1 MTHRTL
7 TQFAAASAIAMLA
20 AGCAVGPDFRRPEPP
35 KVADYTAKPASGVI
49 APADG
54 SAGSPQR
61 LAPGADIPAQWWTL
75 FHSPALNRLVERA
88 LRANPDLAA
97 AQASLRRAQEN
108 YYAAQ
113 GAYFPQVNAGASA
126 SKLRFS
132 GAQFGQPNTPGSVF
146 TLYNASVSVAYSVDV
161 FGGIRR
167 AVEAAGA
174 EAELAS
180 FELEGAYLALTSNV
194 VTTAVQEASL
204 RAQVAATREIVDVET
219 QVLDTLQHQ
228 FEVGAASMASV
239 LAQKTQL
246 AQTSATLPLLEKQL
260 ALLQNQLATLAG
272 DFPAEHQAE
281 PFELE
286 ALALPE
292 ELPLSLPSEL
302 VEQRPDIRAS
312 EAALHAASAEIGIA
326 TADMLP
332 QFNLTGGAGSV
343 ATKANKLFTRG
354 TGIWNV
360 GANVT
365 QPLFRGGALLH
376 GRRAAIAAYDAAAA
390 QYRATVLAAFQDV
403 ANVLDAL
410 QLDASA
416 LKAQLL
422 ASQSAAASLDMA
434 RKQYQAGAANY
445 LTLLNAQQAF
455 EGTRIALAQARAARY
470 ADSAALF
477 QSLGGGWWA
486 RTAADGK
493 KNGGG
498 DG

>member
-7 TQFAAASAIAMLA
+7 TQFAAASAIALLA
-20 AGCAVGPDFRRPEPP
+20 AGCAVGPDFKRPEAP

-49 APADG
+49 APPDG
-54 SAGSPQR
+54 SAGAPQR

-75 FHSPALNRLVERA
+75 FRSPALNRLVERA

-97 AQASLRRAQEN
+97 AQASLRRAQET

-113 GAYFPQVNAGASA
+113 GAYFPQVNSGASA
-126 SKLRFS
+126 GKQRFS
-132 GAQFGQPNTPGSVF
+132 GAQFGQPNPGSVF

-161 FGGIRR
+161 FGGVRR

-174 EAELAS
+174 AAELAG

-219 QVLDTLQHQ
+219 QVLETLQHQ

-246 AQTSATLPLLEKQL
+246 AQTSATLPQLEKQL

-281 PFELE
+281 AFELE

-292 ELPLSLPSEL
+292 ELPVSLPSKL

-326 TADMLP
+326 TANMLP

-376 GRRAAIAAYDAAAA
+376 SRRAAIAAYDAAEA

-410 QLDASA
+410 QQDASA
-416 LKAQLL
+416 LKAQLV

-445 LTLLNAQQAF
+445 LTLLNALQAF
-455 EGTRIALAQARAARY
+455 EQTRIALAQARAARY

-486 RTAADGK
+486 RATADGK
-493 KNGGG
+493 QNGGG